1 MRGAKLIEKAPPVVV
16 NFLVDI
22 LFHGLLKSKIPLLSL
37 PPRRNI
43 YRPEIVV
50 LNYYG

>member
-1 MRGAKLIEKAPPVVV
+1 MRGAKLIEKAPPIVV
-16 NFLVDI
+16 NFLVDL
-22 LFHGLLKSKIPLLSL
+22 LFHDLLKNKIRLLSL